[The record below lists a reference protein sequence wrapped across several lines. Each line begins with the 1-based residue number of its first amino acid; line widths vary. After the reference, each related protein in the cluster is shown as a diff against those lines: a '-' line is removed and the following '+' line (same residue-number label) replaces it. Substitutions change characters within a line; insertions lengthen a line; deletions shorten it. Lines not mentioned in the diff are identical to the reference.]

1 MDLLNGTTLVD
12 FMIKYVEQDTLFV
25 CHLVIPLSSWHN
37 SLVSVQRLFFP
48 MELCMQVAASVAYNC
63 RALVAYIDTCH
74 SFSSIRVAHM
84 VGTLMKT
91 SEGHQ
96 VT

>member
-1 MDLLNGTTLVD
+1 MALVD

-25 CHLVIPLSSWHN
+25 CHLFIPLSSWDN
-37 SLVSVQRLFFP
+37 SLVSVQMLFFP
-48 MELCMQVAASVAYNC
+48 MELCMQVAASVAYKC